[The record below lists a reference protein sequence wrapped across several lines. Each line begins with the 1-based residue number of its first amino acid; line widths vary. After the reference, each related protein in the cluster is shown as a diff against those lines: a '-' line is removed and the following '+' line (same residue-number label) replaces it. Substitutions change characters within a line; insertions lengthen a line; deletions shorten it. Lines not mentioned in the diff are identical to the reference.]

1 VTTERSA
8 LGGGSFGYAIPVE
21 NGSYS
26 VRLRFAEICW
36 AGGAP
41 GVNKRVFDVLI
52 EDTLVL
58 DECDL
63 DAAVGP
69 LTVDIRSFSTTVTDG
84 VLNISFPTATI
95 DNPTIEAIEVIWLP
109 PS

>member
-1 VTTERSA
+1 
-8 LGGGSFGYAIPVE
+8 
-21 NGSYS
+21 
-26 VRLRFAEICW
+26 
-36 AGGAP
+36 
-41 GVNKRVFDVLI
+41 
-52 EDTLVL
+52 VL
-58 DECDL
+58 DECNL

-69 LTVDIRSFSTTVTDG
+69 LTVDMRSFSTTVTDG